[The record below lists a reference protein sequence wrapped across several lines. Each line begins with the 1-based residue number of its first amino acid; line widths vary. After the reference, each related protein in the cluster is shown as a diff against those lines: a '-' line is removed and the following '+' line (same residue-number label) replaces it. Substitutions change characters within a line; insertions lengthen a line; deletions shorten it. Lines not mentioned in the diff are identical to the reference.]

1 MELTETGDEDFPP
14 DHAVA
19 YCGECD
25 AMVAF
30 RSLNPLSDWLCDLG
44 DRTDLDGVDR
54 DRRRGLSA
62 GPRRRVLR
70 RVRRDGRV
78 SLAQP
83 FVRLAL
89 RFGRPDRTGDHAAR
103 RAVSKLRGATRAADA
118 RADVG

>member
-44 DRTDLDGVDR
+44 DRTELVTTPHDAQCPNCEAR
-54 DRRRGLSA
+54 H
-62 GPRRRVLR
+62 VLPTL
-70 RVRRDGRV
+70 GQM
-78 SLAQP
+78 LEYEL
-83 FVRLAL
+83 F
-89 RFGRPDRTGDHAAR
+89 AAR
-103 RAVSKLRGATRAADA
+103 LKQLMR
-118 RADVG
+118 